1 MDFTADEYVRRD
13 TARLTEILAGP
24 PVTWVF
30 AGDSITQGCTHTRG
44 RRNYV
49 EHFAERVRG
58 ELGRTRD
65 AVINSGVVAAT
76 ASSLL
81 PEFDWRVG
89 RFAPDVVFAMF
100 GTNDCLSG
108 PEWAPEFRYHLT
120 QVVERA
126 RDLGATTV
134 LQVPPPV
141 LPGGERDP
149 EVLSAYADQVRAVA
163 DELGVLLV
171 DHALAWS
178 TAAGSSP
185 APVGWLDD
193 EAHPGPV
200 GHQRMALTI
209 LEALGVADADSDV
222 CALEPDQL

>member
-30 AGDSITQGCTHTRG
+30 AGDSITQGCTHTHG
-44 RRNYV
+44 RRSYV

-58 ELGRTRD
+58 ELGRARD

-100 GTNDCLSG
+100 GTNDCLAG
-108 PEWAPEFRYHLT
+108 IEWAPEFRYHVG

-141 LPGGERDP
+141 LAGGDRDP
-149 EVLSAYADQVRAVA
+149 EVLSAYADQVRAVSG
-163 DELGVLLV
+163 ERGVLLV
-171 DHALAWS
+171 DHAAAWS
-178 TAAGSSP
+178 AAGAGTTP
-185 APVGWLDD
+185 AGWLDD

-209 LEALGVADADSDV
+209 FETLGVADPDSSV
-222 CALEPDQL
+222 SALEPGQL

>member
-1 MDFTADEYVRRD
+1 
-13 TARLTEILAGP
+13 
-24 PVTWVF
+24 
-30 AGDSITQGCTHTRG
+30 
-44 RRNYV
+44 
-49 EHFAERVRG
+49 
-58 ELGRTRD
+58 
-65 AVINSGVVAAT
+65 
-76 ASSLL
+76 
-81 PEFDWRVG
+81 
-89 RFAPDVVFAMF
+89 
-100 GTNDCLSG
+100 
-108 PEWAPEFRYHLT
+108 
-120 QVVERA
+120 
-126 RDLGATTV
+126 
-134 LQVPPPV
+134 
-141 LPGGERDP
+141 
-149 EVLSAYADQVRAVA
+149 VLSAYADQVRAVA

>member
-30 AGDSITQGCTHTRG
+30 AGDSITQGCTHTHG
-44 RRNYV
+44 RRSYV
-49 EHFAERVRG
+49 ELFAERVRG

-65 AVINSGVVAAT
+65 AVINSGVSAAT
-76 ASSLL
+76 ASSLM

-100 GTNDCLSG
+100 GTNDCLAG
-108 PEWAPEFRYHLT
+108 PEWAREFHYHLG

-141 LPGGERDP
+141 LAGGGRDP
-149 EVLSAYADQVRAVA
+149 EVLSAYADQVRAVS

-171 DHALAWS
+171 DHAAAWS
-178 TAAGSSP
+178 AAGSG
-185 APVGWLDD
+185 PVPPGWLDD
-193 EAHPGPV
+193 EAHPGPD
-200 GHQRMALTI
+200 GHRRMALAL
-209 LEALGVADADSDV
+209 LEALGMADPGSPV
-222 CALEPDQL
+222 CALGADQL